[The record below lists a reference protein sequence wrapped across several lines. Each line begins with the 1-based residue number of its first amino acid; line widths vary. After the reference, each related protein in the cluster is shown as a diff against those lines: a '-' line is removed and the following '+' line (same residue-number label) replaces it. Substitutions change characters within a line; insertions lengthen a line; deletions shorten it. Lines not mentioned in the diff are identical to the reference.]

1 MCEQQFDWVPA
12 QGGEIPPHAVVGGK
26 TSDGEDLYI
35 GRAYHEGS
43 QTVGKVTDH
52 ILKFFFWCSIH
63 DKIKRFVVLF
73 GLNSH

>member
-43 QTVGKVTDH
+43 QTVGKVIIDQILNLYTNVFH
-52 ILKFFFWCSIH
+52 ITFLTQLY
-63 DKIKRFVVLF
+63 IKSFT
-73 GLNSH
+73 